1 MKFYYNGKL
10 MRTSKTHEYK
20 YAIITA
26 ADACCSCHSSLEW
39 AETEYRRP
47 IAACETNIHDCL
59 VAIEMLEMGRNYYE
73 VKICKRW
80 HKISLKG
87 KDKKYFEDQIEAN
100 KARIEILKTRKIVE
114 LEARA

>member
-20 YAIITA
+20 YAIVSEN
-26 ADACCSCHSSLEW
+26 DVLWSCHGTLE
-39 AETEYRRP
+39 AAQKEFRRP
-47 IAACETNIHDCL
+47 IAQCETNIHDYM
-59 VAIEMLEMGRNYYE
+59 VAIKMLEMGRSYYE

-80 HKISLKG
+80 HRIPLKG
-87 KDKKYFEDQIEAN
+87 KTVNYFESEIEYF
-100 KARIEILKTRKIVE
+100 KKRIEILKTRKIVE